1 MKTIK
6 HLDPKVYKQSALQHF
21 QSVDKKLYTLAK
33 QHLPTITLPTP
44 APIDK
49 RPAVLMKSIV
59 GQQISIKAANSI
71 WQRLQAVLFTVNQQ
85 LNEPNIE
92 ELIAN
97 GASAAKAKSLIAL
110 SQALRSKQLD
120 MSVFD
125 NWENEQIVDHLIQY
139 PGIGPWTAE
148 MFLISGLGRLDVF
161 SLRDLGLRTAL
172 SRLHGL
178 PPEIEDLKPLVC
190 TYSPYGT
197 LAALICWRSLDNGD
211 LYAEV

>member
-6 HLDPKVYKQSALQHF
+6 HLDSEAYKRSALQHF

-33 QHLPTITLPTP
+33 QHLPNITLPTP

-49 RPAVLMKSIV
+49 CPAILMKSIV

-71 WQRLQAVLFTVNQQ
+71 WQRLQSVLFTTDQQ

-97 GASAAKAKSLIAL
+97 GASAAKAKSLVSL

-120 MSVFD
+120 MSIFD
-125 NWENEQIVDHLIQY
+125 NWQDERIVDHLVQY
-139 PGIGPWTAE
+139 TGIGPWTAE
-148 MFLISGLGRLDVF
+148 MFVISGLGRLDVF

-178 PPEIEDLKPLVC
+178 PAEIENLKPLVN

>member
-1 MKTIK
+1 MKTVK
-6 HLDPKVYKQSALQHF
+6 PSDSEVYKRSALQHF
-21 QSVDKKLYTLAK
+21 QSVDKNLYTLAK
-33 QHLPTITLPTP
+33 QHLPTITIPTP
-44 APIDK
+44 APINK
-49 RPAVLMKSIV
+49 RPAILMKSIV

-71 WQRLQAVLFTVNQQ
+71 WQRLQPVLFTADQQ
-85 LNEPNIE
+85 LNKPNIE

-97 GASAAKAKSLIAL
+97 GASAAKAKSLLTL
-110 SQALRSKQLD
+110 SQALRSEQLD
-120 MSVFD
+120 MSIFD
-125 NWENEQIVDHLIQY
+125 NWENEQIVEHLVQY

-178 PPEIEDLKPLVC
+178 PPEIEDLKSLVH
-190 TYSPYGT
+190 TYNPYGT